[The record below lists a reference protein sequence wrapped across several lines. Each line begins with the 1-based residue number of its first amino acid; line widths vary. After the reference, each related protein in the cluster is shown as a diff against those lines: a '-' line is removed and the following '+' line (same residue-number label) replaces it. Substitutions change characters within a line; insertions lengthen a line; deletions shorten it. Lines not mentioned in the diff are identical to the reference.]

1 MTMPEGP
8 TPMPEDLTTTPEG
21 PTTMPEKTP

>member
-1 MTMPEGP
+1 MTTPEGP
-8 TPMPEDLTTTPEG
+8 TPMPEDLMTTPED